1 MRLKD
6 REKIS
11 MCSSDNTN
19 QESGNAGKSDVID
32 SPGEGWLAAWHF
44 AAEIHNSQK
53 VPGTELPYLKHL
65 GMVAMEIF
73 NAHAGETVGN
83 LALATQCAIL
93 HDSIEDQGVT
103 HAELAKRFGLAVAD
117 GVQALS
123 KNDGLPKAEAMTDSL
138 ARIRA
143 QPREVW
149 CVKIADR
156 ISNLQGTPA
165 HWSAEKRATY
175 RAEAQQILDAL
186 GAAHRTLAARLA
198 TKIANYSIT

>member
-1 MRLKD
+1 
-6 REKIS
+6 

-32 SPGEGWLAAWHF
+32 SPGEGWLAAWYF

-65 GMVAMEIF
+65 GMVTMEIF

-93 HDSIEDQGVT
+93 HDSIEDQGIT
-103 HAELAKRFGLAVAD
+103 HAELARHFGLAVAD

-123 KNDGLPKAEAMTDSL
+123 KNDNLPKAEAMTDSL
-138 ARIRA
+138 SRIRT

-149 CVKIADR
+149 CVKLADR
-156 ISNLQGTPA
+156 ISNLHGAPA
-165 HWSAEKRATY
+165 HWTAEKRATY
-175 RAEAQQILDAL
+175 RGEAQQILDAL
-186 GAAHRTLAARLA
+186 GAAHRSLAARLA
-198 TKIANYSIT
+198 AKIDNYPNA

>member
-1 MRLKD
+1 M
-6 REKIS
+6 S
-11 MCSSDNTN
+11 SSDDTI
-19 QESGNAGKSDVID
+19 QEQGSAGKYNSAAV
-32 SPGEGWLAAWHF
+32 PAEGWLDAWHF

-65 GMVAMEIF
+65 GMVTMEIF
-73 NAHAGETVGN
+73 NAHAGETVGD

-93 HDSIEDQGVT
+93 HDSIEDQGIT
-103 HAELAKRFGLAVAD
+103 HAELTKRFGLAVAD

-123 KNDGLPKAEAMTDSL
+123 KNDSLTKAEAMTDSL

-149 CVKIADR
+149 CVKLADR
-156 ISNLQGTPA
+156 ISNLNGAPA
-165 HWSAEKRATY
+165 HWTAEKRATY
-175 RAEAQQILDAL
+175 RAEAQKILDAL
-186 GAAHRTLAARLA
+186 GTAHRILADRLA